1 MKALN
6 YWRNRDMAVR
16 EISNFTYRTGMAF
29 DVELNI
35 NTTPLD
41 RIVAGHTIDLDDAE
55 EYIVNMVQH
64 SPEYRKIIADRL
76 RELADEVENTPFPT
90 IVMNG
95 YIIDYDGYDV
105 DDEICD
111 IHEIDWSEAELEML
125 KKREEH
131 KLTYD
136 ID

>member
-1 MKALN
+1 
-6 YWRNRDMAVR
+6 MAVR
-16 EISNFTYRTGMAF
+16 EISKFTYRTGMAF

-35 NTTPLD
+35 HTTPLD
-41 RIVAGHTIDLDDAE
+41 RIVARHTIDLDDAE

-64 SPEYRKIIADRL
+64 SPVYRKIIADRL
-76 RELADEVENTPFPT
+76 RELADEVENTPFPSC
-90 IVMNG
+90 VLNG
-95 YIIDYDGYDV
+95 YITDYDGYDI
-105 DDEICD
+105 DDEIYD